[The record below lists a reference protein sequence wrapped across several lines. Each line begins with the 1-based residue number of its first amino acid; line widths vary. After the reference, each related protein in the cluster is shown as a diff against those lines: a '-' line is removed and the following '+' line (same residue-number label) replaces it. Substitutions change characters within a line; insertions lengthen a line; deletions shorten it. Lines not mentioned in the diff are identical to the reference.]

1 MGTLISR
8 HWSTLSSGLLCS
20 APLFILLGL
29 GFFGPL
35 ALVVLY
41 SVQPRGSFS
50 PFGTPTLENY
60 IDIIE
65 QTFYLSF
72 GWSLL
77 LAIISAA
84 ILLLMCYPL
93 ALTIKRHSGTVANIL
108 TLLVIAPLFVAE
120 NIRLQGWVL
129 FFDKSGFL
137 DGGLN
142 YLFGFGPGSLVNNV
156 PAIVFGMVYVY
167 LPFML
172 FPILLGLSN
181 VPADVREAALDLGA
195 SRWRIFRDIEI
206 PLAMPGILIGSLLC
220 FVISLGAFSEAKF
233 LGKGVIVTIAQDI
246 ESAFTFGQ
254 NWPRGSALAVLL
266 IILAGTAVFLAMR
279 RIDLNKMLGSR

>member
-8 HWSTLSSGLLCS
+8 HWSTLSSGLRCS
-20 APLFILLGL
+20 APLFFLLGL

-77 LAIISAA
+77 LAIISTA
-84 ILLLMCYPL
+84 ILLLICYPL

-108 TLLVIAPLFVAE
+108 TLLVIAP
-120 NIRLQGWVL
+120 
-129 FFDKSGFL
+129 
-137 DGGLN
+137 
-142 YLFGFGPGSLVNNV
+142 
-156 PAIVFGMVYVY
+156 
-167 LPFML
+167 
-172 FPILLGLSN
+172 
-181 VPADVREAALDLGA
+181 
-195 SRWRIFRDIEI
+195 
-206 PLAMPGILIGSLLC
+206 
-220 FVISLGAFSEAKF
+220 
-233 LGKGVIVTIAQDI
+233 
-246 ESAFTFGQ
+246 
-254 NWPRGSALAVLL
+254 
-266 IILAGTAVFLAMR
+266 
-279 RIDLNKMLGSR
+279 